1 MYFVYHHFH
10 FSMCLLD
17 IYTLHIIGDV
27 IVLSTTQLHVLNSDV
42 VALGSKGLIH
52 VKPNHCWFPNY
63 PRFDCDY
70 QYYHLFGLYG
80 LNTLEPQR
88 KIKQLT
94 LLFGW
99 TSSDHPAILMNN
111 VGCIYILFIAL
122 AAFGPGLLCQWSAAA
137 QTKKDFI
144 NLLHCATGEVLPH
157 VLYDSRYRH
166 VPYWLAVARLHS
178 WSIDICDG
186 LSQQRCKD
194 KFLAP
199 KATQGSC
206 QLLALLQVC
215 QIEQAP
221 GVHSQGE

>member
-1 MYFVYHHFH
+1 MSNPTIVGFY
-10 FSMCLLD
+10 D
-17 IYTLHIIGDV
+17 IH
-27 IVLSTTQLHVLNSDV
+27 
-42 VALGSKGLIH
+42 
-52 VKPNHCWFPNY
+52 
-63 PRFDCDY
+63 RFDCDY
-70 QYYHLFGLYG
+70 HLYG
-80 LNTLEPQR
+80 LVWPKHLGTTEKDQATDIAFR
-88 KIKQLT
+88 
-94 LLFGW
+94 W

-122 AAFGPGLLCQWSAAA
+122 AAFGPGLLSQWSAAA

-144 NLLHCATGEVLPH
+144 HLLRCATGEVLPN

-166 VPYWLAVARLHS
+166 VPCWLAVALLHS

-199 KATQGSC
+199 KATQCSC

>member
-1 MYFVYHHFH
+1 MFYVFCISPFPFLYVPIRH
-10 FSMCLLD
+10 
-17 IYTLHIIGDV
+17 IHIIGDV
-27 IVLSTTQLHVLNSDV
+27 FVLSTTQLHVLNSDV
-42 VALGSKGLIH
+42 VAFGSKGLIH
-52 VKPNHCWFPNY
+52 VKPNHYWFLWY

-70 QYYHLFGLYG
+70 HLYGLYG

-88 KIKQLT
+88 KIKQLI

-144 NLLHCATGEVLPH
+144 SLLRCASATGEVLPH

-166 VPYWLAVARLHS
+166 VPCWLAVALLHS

-199 KATQGSC
+199 KATQCSC

>member
-1 MYFVYHHFH
+1 MFYVFCISPFPFLYVPIRH
-10 FSMCLLD
+10 
-17 IYTLHIIGDV
+17 IHIIGDV
-27 IVLSTTQLHVLNSDV
+27 FVLSTTQLHVLNSDV
-42 VALGSKGLIH
+42 VAFGSKGLIH
-52 VKPNHCWFPNY
+52 VKPNHCWLLWY

-70 QYYHLFGLYG
+70 HLYGLYG

-99 TSSDHPAILMNN
+99 TSSDHPAILVNN

-122 AAFGPGLLCQWSAAA
+122 AVFGPGLLCQWSAAA

-144 NLLHCATGEVLPH
+144 SLLRCASATGEVLPH

-166 VPYWLAVARLHS
+166 VPYWLAVALLHS
-178 WSIDICDG
+178 WSVDICDG

-199 KATQGSC
+199 KATQCSC

-215 QIEQAP
+215 QIEQTP

>member
-1 MYFVYHHFH
+1 MFYVFCISPFPFLYVPIRH
-10 FSMCLLD
+10 
-17 IYTLHIIGDV
+17 IHIIGDV
-27 IVLSTTQLHVLNSDV
+27 FVLSTTQLHVLNSDV
-42 VALGSKGLIH
+42 VAFGSKGLIH
-52 VKPNHCWFPNY
+52 VKPNHCWLLWY

-70 QYYHLFGLYG
+70 HLYGLYG

-88 KIKQLT
+88 KIKQLI

-122 AAFGPGLLCQWSAAA
+122 AVFGPGLLCQWSAAA

-144 NLLHCATGEVLPH
+144 SLLRCASATGEVLPH

-166 VPYWLAVARLHS
+166 VPCWLAVALLHS

-199 KATQGSC
+199 KATQCSC